1 MSQCT
6 VLIAAP
12 ELLPLLKH
20 AHAEDDGE
28 LIVFSDADMS
38 KAVETIS
45 ERRPNIVAVEQ
56 IFAGT
61 PRGTAFIGRITAD
74 PALAECEVRV
84 VAHGGGHRV
93 VSSSRT
99 GGTPP
104 PDAPVLP
111 LDARGTRRAQR
122 FKVSGPLEALVDGN
136 PASLVD
142 LSGLGAQLLSATVLK
157 PNQRVRMS
165 LSDEH
170 GTTRFNATV
179 AWSAFE
185 IPPNSTPRYRA
196 GVEFLDADHRIVSGY
211 CLKYQTA

>member
-1 MSQCT
+1 VSQCT

-12 ELLPLLKH
+12 ELLPLLTH
-20 AHAEDDGE
+20 AHTDDGE

-56 IFAGT
+56 IFAST

-74 PALAECEVRV
+74 PALSECEVRI

-93 VSSSRT
+93 VSSSRNVA
-99 GGTPP
+99 PP
-104 PDAPVLP
+104 TDAPPLP

-122 FKVSGPLEALVDGN
+122 FRISGPLETMVDGN

-142 LSGLGAQLLSATVLK
+142 LSSLGAQVLSATVLK

-185 IPPNSTPRYRA
+185 IPPKSAPRYRA
-196 GVEFLDADHRIVSGY
+196 GVEFLDVDHRIVSGY
-211 CLKYQTA
+211 CLKYQVA

>member
-20 AHAEDDGE
+20 AHADDSE

-45 ERRPNIVAVEQ
+45 ERRPNVVAVEQ
-56 IFAGT
+56 IFAST

-74 PALAECEVRV
+74 PSLSECEVRIV
-84 VAHGGGHRV
+84 SHGGGHRV
-93 VSSSRT
+93 VSSSRNAAEPHT
-99 GGTPP
+99 
-104 PDAPVLP
+104 DAPPLP
-111 LDARGTRRAQR
+111 LDAKGTRRAQR
-122 FKVSGPLEALVDGN
+122 FKISGPLESLVDGN
-136 PASLVD
+136 PATLVD
-142 LSGLGAQLLSATVLK
+142 LSSLGAQLLSATVLK

-185 IPPNSTPRYRA
+185 IPSKSAPRYRA